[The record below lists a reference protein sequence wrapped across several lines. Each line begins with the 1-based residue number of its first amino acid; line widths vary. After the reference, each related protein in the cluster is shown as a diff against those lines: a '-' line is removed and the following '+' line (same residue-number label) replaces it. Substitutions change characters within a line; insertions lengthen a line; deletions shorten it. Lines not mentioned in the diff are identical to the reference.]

1 MFTVT
6 VRRIAGI
13 MGCLVVIPVAG
24 VAAQGAPRTTAPK
37 AASGAALPSEPLADS
52 TATVLAL
59 RHLTMVVVPQ
69 RQQPAGVQARDTR
82 ACVARAEQET
92 GLTVAMLTGTDPKAA
107 GAQAAADAKAATRGS
122 TTRGAA
128 KGAALGGAVGA
139 VSGNTKKG
147 AAYGGIVGAVSGSGA
162 KGEAQR
168 QAAAQGRNDATRQA
182 SRDAAF
188 FAKSLGACL
197 EPRGYALR

>member
-1 MFTVT
+1 MFAVT
-6 VRRIAGI
+6 VRRATT
-13 MGCLVVIPVAG
+13 LVACVATIPVAG
-24 VAAQGAPRTTAPK
+24 LAAQGAPRAAAPK
-37 AASGAALPSEPLADS
+37 AASGTTTPKEPLADS
-52 TATVLAL
+52 AAAILAL

-69 RQQPAGVQARDTR
+69 RQQPAAVQAQDTR

-92 GLTVAMLTGTDPKAA
+92 GLSVAALTGADPKAA

-168 QAAAQGRNDATRQA
+168 QAAAQGRSEATRQA
-182 SRDAAF
+182 SRDASF

-197 EPRGYALR
+197 EPRGYVLR